1 MCLDVLLRGISLIS
15 VSFIDSSSHTS
26 CDAYYFRPSVK
37 SSLVIAVEIQT
48 LSWNNSL
55 VSSFVISFTATA
67 AICLFMSL
75 YHNFTYLSVSE
86 QISSTESWF
95 VYVYVCTEDI
105 FGDHLPSLFN
115 LGSRSFWYMVI
126 GNVSQLICD
135 HFQYESCRLLLHQC
149 KIFFC
154 CHSKLNS
161 ANYHFHQQTWRKL
174 LCPISSWTLWR
185 A

>member
-15 VSFIDSSSHTS
+15 VPFIDSSSHTS
-26 CDAYYFRPSVK
+26 CDVYYLRPSVK
-37 SSLVIAVEIQT
+37 SSLVIAIVIET
-48 LSWNNSL
+48 LSLNNSL
-55 VSSFVISFTATA
+55 VSSFVVSFTAAA

-75 YHNFTYLSVSE
+75 YPNFTYVSVRE

-95 VYVYVCTEDI
+95 VYLCVCIEYI

-115 LGSRSFWYMVI
+115 RSFWYVMI
-126 GNVSQLICD
+126 GNMSSLICG

-149 KIFFC
+149 KIFFSS
-154 CHSKLNS
+154 HSKLNS
-161 ANYHFHQQTWRKL
+161 ASYHFHQQIWRKL